1 MIRIVLILL
10 LIGVFLAVRS
20 QTQRHKLVDVE
31 KGFAWGACIG
41 LLLYVARVSPTTL
54 LLVLTLSGTAFGLSI
69 GALSSYYELKVMMP
83 LAGTALVVWLIACA
97 MYLRMNAPLAPLGFI
112 VAYMAVLTLVSLCA
126 FCVWYEKMF
135 VTRAMRED
143 FYRLAERVHQ
153 ACTDHHIAYFMVAG
167 TALGIQRHQDM
178 IPWDDDMDMGILE
191 EDLDRFSQIDFA
203 RYGLRPS
210 EFGRNKIGKLML
222 SESSSKIPS
231 EEEDT
236 KKMQDIFM
244 DVFVYHRA
252 TDDPNRI
259 EFCCPVIRSMW
270 PTEYFY
276 EAELFPLRSYRFGS
290 VSVNGPRDLVS
301 YCRRAYGDSFQ
312 TPPLFRYTL
321 YTLWR
326 RWHSK

>member
-1 MIRIVLILL
+1 MVRIVLILL
-10 LIGVFLAVRS
+10 LIGVFLVARS
-20 QTQRHKLVDVE
+20 QTQRYKLVDVE

-41 LLLYVARVSPTTL
+41 LLLSVSRVSSTTL
-54 LLVLTLSGTAFGLSI
+54 LKVLTVAATAIGLSI
-69 GALSSYYELKVMMP
+69 GALSSYYELKVMQP
-83 LAGTALVVWLIACA
+83 LVGTALVVWLIACA
-97 MYLRMNAPLAPLGFI
+97 MYLMMMNAPLAPLGFV
-112 VAYMAVLTLVSLCA
+112 VAYMAVLAIVSLCA

-135 VTRAMRED
+135 LTRAMRDD

-210 EFGRNKIGKLML
+210 DFGLTKIGKLML
-222 SESSSKIPS
+222 SEEDIPL
-231 EEEDT
+231 EDT

-244 DVFVYHRA
+244 DVFVFHRA
-252 TDDPNRI
+252 TDDPHRI
-259 EFCCPVIRSMW
+259 EYGCPVIRSMW

-326 RWHSK
+326 RWHPK